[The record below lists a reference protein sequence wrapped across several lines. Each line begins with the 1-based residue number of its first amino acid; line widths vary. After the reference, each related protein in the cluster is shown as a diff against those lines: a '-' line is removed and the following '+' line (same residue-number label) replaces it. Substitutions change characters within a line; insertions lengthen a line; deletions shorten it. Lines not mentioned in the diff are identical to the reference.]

1 MLMRVY
7 VSFTKEIQS
16 VVDLLIES
24 AEDLEDVEIIPV
36 SFTGIIPSDLKLGDT
51 GKESYQ
57 TLMIE
62 RWKTLP
68 PIIQENMGSN
78 IVWLDADCV
87 FNSKN
92 PIFAQTIEKSL
103 ENHDFVFQY
112 DTNSYM
118 SSHINTGI
126 MGIKCSEK
134 TLSIVNKWF
143 DDISNTPTSSRRP
156 GYPQLEWNE
165 FFDKYPEYEAT
176 FHVLPKKFGYLESDC
191 VLYHA
196 IATSDKLGNMRSALS
211 SWAMTS

>member
-1 MLMRVY
+1 MKVY
-7 VSFTKEIQS
+7 VSFTEEIQS
-16 VVDLLIES
+16 VVNLLTES
-24 AEDLEDVEIIPV
+24 AEGLDDAEIIPV
-36 SFTGIIPSDLKLGDT
+36 PFTGIVPSDLKLGDIT
-51 GKESYQ
+51 KESYQ

-126 MGIKCSEK
+126 MGIRCSEK

-143 DDISNTPTSSRRP
+143 SDISNTPVPLRRP

-176 FHVLPKKFGYLESDC
+176 YEILPKTFGYLEGDW
-191 VLYHA
+191 VIYHA
-196 IATSDKLGNMRSALS
+196 IGVHDKISALTQALS
-211 SWAMTS
+211 TI